1 MPRLGRPQQFQ
12 VFKKKPIPIFEHSL
26 ADAKPCRKAFGKY
39 TISQTFLF
47 IDHVSSCFPKVD
59 CSSSFLSLPPPFSEW
74 LQLFLVLSYT
84 LLMSYVK
91 EVIGYWTG
99 TLITT
104 TLITLK
110 RLSFVW
116 VCSVCTIWHFNEDGG
131 GGRSEGGER
140 SIGTDSSCERCS
152 LKFRSF
158 QSSLAYKK
166 REKSSP

>member
-1 MPRLGRPQQFQ
+1 MNTAWQMLSLVVKLLGNTPSVKRF
-12 VFKKKPIPIFEHSL
+12 
-26 ADAKPCRKAFGKY
+26 
-39 TISQTFLF
+39 
-47 IDHVSSCFPKVD
+47 
-59 CSSSFLSLPPPFSEW
+59 SSSIMFHLASQKSTVLLLFFLSPPPFSEW

-116 VCSVCTIWHFNEDGG
+116 VCSVYTIWHFNEDGG
-131 GGRSEGGER
+131 GGRNEGGER

-166 REKSSP
+166 REKKFPIATNNPPPPPHPT